1 MSCGCSGY
9 FLTHQLEYAAK
20 DREKQRNKQAEAT
33 GKC

>member
-20 DREKQRNKQAEAT
+20 ERERLREAKKQYA
-33 GKC
+33 